1 MIASYTKLRLDFTD
15 IKASLVLSV
24 SVEIRSVSCYG
35 ACVLQVFDE
44 YIDRIN
50 LILMTKST
58 ATDKLM
64 RKIAKIR
71 QQPNATE

>member
-1 MIASYTKLRLDFTD
+1 M
-15 IKASLVLSV
+15 VLSV
-24 SVEIRSVSCYG
+24 SVEIR
-35 ACVLQVFDE
+35 CVLQVFDE
-44 YIDRIN
+44 YINRIN

>member
-15 IKASLVLSV
+15 IKASLHGFECQCRDTV
-24 SVEIRSVSCYG
+24 SVLLR
-35 ACVLQVFDE
+35 CVLQVFDE

-71 QQPNATE
+71 QQPNAT